1 LLRIRTTAAIA
12 GLAVGA
18 ITAVGAAGPAG
29 AASTGCGGSSSGGT
43 GGGGLSPSGS
53 GGATLRAHH
62 RAHRCTTAPT
72 PARGTYVDPIRGIAW
87 IPGRTDM
94 GVDFSVT
101 RHKPIVA
108 IGDAKVRGSD
118 ANSGWPGGHFL
129 YYKLLDGDH
138 AGDFIYVAETMSRM
152 VPEGTVVQ
160 AGGRIA
166 TALPDGTGTEW
177 GWANRF
183 GQPRAAPCYSEGMET
198 NSGAEMARFL
208 RALGATTADKPGPGP
223 DWPSGPR
230 C

>member
-1 LLRIRTTAAIA
+1 MLRIRTTAAIA
-12 GLAVGA
+12 ALAVCAGIAVGA
-18 ITAVGAAGPAG
+18 TEPAG
-29 AASTGCGGSSSGGT
+29 AAVPGCGGEGSGGSS
-43 GGGGLSPSGS
+43 GGGLSPAAS

-62 RAHRCTTAPT
+62 RARGCAAAP
-72 PARGTYVDPIRGIAW
+72 GTYVNPIRGIAW

-118 ANSGWPGGHFL
+118 DNSGWPGGHFL

-138 AGDFIYVAETMSRM
+138 AGDFIYVAETMDRT
-152 VPEGTVVQ
+152 VPAGTYVP

-166 TALPDGTGTEW
+166 TALPGGTGTEW

-223 DWPSGPR
+223 NWPSGPR

>member
-1 LLRIRTTAAIA
+1 LLRIRRTAALA

-18 ITAVGAAGPAG
+18 GIAVGAAGPAG
-29 AASTGCGGSSSGGT
+29 AASTDCGGGASGGA
-43 GGGGLSPSGS
+43 GGGGLSPAGS

-62 RAHRCTTAPT
+62 RAHGCTAAP
-72 PARGTYVDPIRGIAW
+72 GTYVNPIRGVAW
-87 IPGRTDM
+87 IPGRIDM

-108 IGDAKVRGSD
+108 IGDAKIRGSD
-118 ANSGWPGGHFL
+118 ADSGWPGGHFL

-138 AGDFIYVAETMSRM
+138 AGNFIYVAETMSRM

-166 TALPDGTGTEW
+166 TALPGGTGTEW

-183 GQPRAAPCYSEGMET
+183 GQPRAAPCYSEGLST
-198 NSGAEMARFL
+198 NSGAEFARFL
-208 RALGATTADKPGPGP
+208 RALGATTVDKPGPGP

>member
-12 GLAVGA
+12 GLAVCAG
-18 ITAVGAAGPAG
+18 IAVGAAGPAG
-29 AASTGCGGSSSGGT
+29 AAAPGCGGGGSGGS
-43 GGGGLSPSGS
+43 GGGLSPALS

-62 RAHRCTTAPT
+62 RAQGCTAAPG
-72 PARGTYVDPIRGIAW
+72 AYVNPIRGIAW

-118 ANSGWPGGHFL
+118 DNSGWPGGHFL

-138 AGDFIYVAETMSRM
+138 AGDFIYVAETMNRM
-152 VPEGTVVQ
+152 VPAGTYVP

-166 TALPDGTGTEW
+166 TALPGGTGTEW

-183 GQPRAAPCYSEGMET
+183 GQPRAAACYSEGMKT

-208 RALGATTADKPGPGP
+208 RALGAKTADPPGPGP